1 MPFSKERVKRLE
13 YGWGEIS
20 DIAVLDLNV
29 KDEIV
34 LENFLDQPQN
44 NSKIQNLERIIT
56 RLKCIKLKHSTK
68 VQLKRLDNW
77 HPNVPKKRL
86 VQKPKTNNADCKH
99 SSNTEIGDISS
110 NNVVDSAN
118 HDSLDDLFEYY
129 LKTIMIEES
138 PINSKPSILTDKSHP
153 VFLPLRD
160 TNDLN
165 DSDIKSSYPVNLLP
179 IRASKVN
186 PCPLL

>member
-1 MPFSKERVKRLE
+1 M
-13 YGWGEIS
+13 
-20 DIAVLDLNV
+20 
-29 KDEIV
+29 
-34 LENFLDQPQN
+34 
-44 NSKIQNLERIIT
+44 
-56 RLKCIKLKHSTK
+56 
-68 VQLKRLDNW
+68 QLKRLDNW

-86 VQKPKTNNADCKH
+86 IQKPKTNNADGKH
-99 SSNTEIGDISS
+99 SSNTEIGDISG

-118 HDSLDDLFEYY
+118 PDSVDDLLDYY
-129 LKTIMIEES
+129 LKNIMIEES
-138 PINSKPSILTDKSHP
+138 LMDSKPSIPADKSHP

-165 DSDIKSSYPVNLLP
+165 DSDIKSSYPVNLSP